1 MLFGKEKEAK
11 QKMSYSQIIES
22 LDILV
27 EYPELMEYIKHFDS
41 PAGFMYTIETDTQRK
56 AYEKRLGELLDSNC
70 NHSGGSWG
78 CMLRG
83 VQAVLNGVWT
93 REQVIEQNEA
103 DDKRMQEWRK
113 QCEERDKIA
122 QQQEAEQ
129 QEAQQQHAARSSQV

>member
-1 MLFGKEKEAK
+1 
-11 QKMSYSQIIES
+11 
-22 LDILV
+22 
-27 EYPELMEYIKHFDS
+27 
-41 PAGFMYTIETDTQRK
+41 
-56 AYEKRLGELLDSNC
+56 
-70 NHSGGSWG
+70 
-78 CMLRG
+78 MLRG

-129 QEAQQQHAARSSQV
+129 QHAARSSQV